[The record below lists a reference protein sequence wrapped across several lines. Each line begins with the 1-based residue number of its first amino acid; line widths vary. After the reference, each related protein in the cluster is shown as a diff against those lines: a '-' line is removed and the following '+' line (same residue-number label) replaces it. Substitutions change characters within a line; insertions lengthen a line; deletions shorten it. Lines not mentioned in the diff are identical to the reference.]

1 MENDTENGK
10 VEMKLDY
17 FMELLDEKKSSDM
30 ASDELDEILTIL
42 FDVTKKDDKD
52 FNEYLEPNYDYQIT
66 EKIKEAKGTYKSC
79 LGFNYSVEIDGDD
92 VLVKNVNEQQSLF
105 GEE

>member
-1 MENDTENGK
+1 MERLSLDNK
-10 VEMKLDY
+10 LLKPMK
-17 FMELLDEKKSSDM
+17 EKLEKS
-30 ASDELDEILTIL
+30 I
-42 FDVTKKDDKD
+42 KDDKD